1 MKMWNYT
8 KEYKKQQFYIY
19 HFIFINVQTL
29 YYSKDSLIL
38 LLLVVVVVVVVVVVR
53 S

>member
-1 MKMWNYT
+1 MKMWNDT
-8 KEYKKQQFYIY
+8 KEYLKQQQFYIY

-38 LLLVVVVVVVVVVVR
+38 LLLVLVVVVVR

>member
-1 MKMWNYT
+1 MKMWNDT
-8 KEYKKQQFYIY
+8 KEYLKQQFYIY

-29 YYSKDSLIL
+29 YYSKDLLIL
-38 LLLVVVVVVVVVVVR
+38 LLLVVVVVVVVVVR